1 MKNRLTIPQQIMQEK
16 TRLAAS
22 RLKAIVERQ
31 QSIKRRVAFLD
42 YRIRFIL
49 DEIRK
54 IKVKWGVN

>member
-31 QSIKRRVAFLD
+31 QSIKRRVASLD